1 VLMFAFGQPAVGL
14 VNEQVRALD
23 DLHDLSNSYRR
34 QKMPWTLAD
43 LYFPWL
49 NDWTIE
55 RLRHELA
62 RVDANP
68 QLHGATYR
76 EAIRDVL
83 RCHCRKLNPASK

>member
-1 VLMFAFGQPAVGL
+1 
-14 VNEQVRALD
+14 
-23 DLHDLSNSYRR
+23 
-34 QKMPWTLAD
+34 MPSTLAN

-49 NDWTIE
+49 NDWTTE

-76 EAIRDVL
+76 EAIRDAL
-83 RCHCRKLNPASK
+83 RTKDALPSG